1 MKNII
6 QNEDQFRLRYP
17 KNDDLGDVL
26 FECKWLTFYF
36 LTFYRIKMHNWR
48 DLSFIWRTRNIGL
61 RDKS

>member
-26 FECKWLTFYF
+26 FECK
-36 LTFYRIKMHNWR
+36 
-48 DLSFIWRTRNIGL
+48 
-61 RDKS
+61 